1 MLKTCTGLGL
11 KTWIG
16 SYRANYKVGGNLDI
30 LSSILSQKI
39 SQVNDKQ
46 SDFERVYWFAHVMKW
61 IQRPHSTEE
70 KSEKRETIYTVRLK
84 YLLLQLKNNP
94 EWKINFVSSVSL
106 LLMKVSSPSQL
117 TKAGLPEASSFVQ
130 EFIHRLQ
137 EKILPKP
144 QLSED
149 LSTLIYEIFPYEE
162 ESLLVDFIDVEV
174 LREIFEMFDDRQD
187 VEEKLKTDLL
197 AACYVLSHE
206 IQSHSLAIQNDL
218 NFLSTSP
225 DVLPEFKL
233 EGILRSHQE
242 NKIYLLENN
251 VFGWLAE
258 TEAHMNELRNT
269 MQERGVKIE
278 LVYLFQIQKR
288 KMNRLFILMQFLNK
302 EVSSVI
308 NFRYFI
314 SHLILE
320 TQHQKS
326 LPSFFAEN
334 LTLITERIV
343 QTNSHI
349 GEHYV
354 TFNWAEFKN
363 MFKSALGGGAITAW
377 TVFIKYFIGDLKLV
391 GFMKGFA
398 DGLNYST
405 SFLGIQL
412 LGFTLA
418 TKQPSATAP
427 FIASALKKS
436 TTESRRSIIALLRTQ
451 FIAVLGNLAGV
462 FPICLIVSLIMMNFN
477 IQFMSGKEA
486 LETVHSTNIFG
497 SAPIYAIFTG
507 GLLFMAS
514 LIAGWFENW
523 ILVNR
528 IDKRIKYNDK
538 LQKYFGAK
546 HVLKF
551 AEFLA
556 EKSNPLAANI
566 SLGFLLG
573 LAPQIMKFLNIP
585 LEAKHVT
592 LSTGAFA
599 SALPYAI
606 DAGIGPWQVA
616 HAAFGILVVGLLN
629 ISVSFSL
636 AFLLAS
642 ISSHVKFSAFWRLFK
657 WGMRLIFTKPWL
669 LVVPEKE
676 KKVPG
681 TFDP

>member
-1 MLKTCTGLGL
+1 M
-11 KTWIG
+11 
-16 SYRANYKVGGNLDI
+16 DI
-30 LSSILSQKI
+30 LSSILSQKV
-39 SQVNDKQ
+39 SQAADKQ
-46 SDFERVYWFAHVMKW
+46 SDFERVYWFTHVMKW
-61 IQRPHSTEE
+61 IQRPHSSEE
-70 KSEKRETIYTVRLK
+70 KAEKRETVYTVRLK
-84 YLLLQLKNNP
+84 YLLQQLKNNP
-94 EWKINFVSSVSL
+94 EWKLNFVQTLSL
-106 LLMKVSSPSQL
+106 LLMKISSPSQL
-117 TKAGLPEASSFVQ
+117 TKAGLPEAASFVQ

-149 LSTLIYEIFPYEE
+149 LSTLIHEIFPNEE
-162 ESLLVDFIDVEV
+162 ESLYIDFIDAEV
-174 LREIFEMFDDRQD
+174 LKEVFDLFKDF
-187 VEEKLKTDLL
+187 VHLEEKLKFDLL
-197 AACYVLSHE
+197 AACYVLGHE

-218 NFLSTSP
+218 NFLNADPQNS
-225 DVLPEFKL
+225 PEFRL
-233 EGILRSHQE
+233 EGILRDHQTKK
-242 NKIYLLENN
+242 NYKFENN
-251 VFGWLAE
+251 VFSLLAAI
-258 TEAHMNELRNT
+258 EAHMKELHAV

-288 KMNRLFILMQFLNK
+288 KINRLFILMQFLSA
-302 EVSSVI
+302 EVSAVT

-326 LPSFFAEN
+326 LPSFFSEN
-334 LTLITERIV
+334 LALITDRIV

-354 TFNWAEFKN
+354 TFTWPEFNK
-363 MFKSALGGGAITAW
+363 MFRSALGGGAITAW
-377 TVFIKYFIGDLKLV
+377 TVFVKHFITEMKLV
-391 GFMKGFA
+391 GFMKGFI
-398 DGLNYST
+398 DGINYST

-412 LGFTLA
+412 AGFTLA

-427 FIASALKKS
+427 FIAAALKKS

-451 FIAVLGNLAGV
+451 FIAVLGNLSAV
-462 FPICLIVSLIMMNFN
+462 FPICFIASLIMMNFN
-477 IQFMSGKEA
+477 IHFVSEKEA
-486 LETVHSTNIFG
+486 LETLASTNIFG

-507 GLLFMAS
+507 VLLFTAS

-528 IDKRIKYNDK
+528 VDKRIKYNDK
-538 LQKYFGAK
+538 LQKYFGIK
-546 HVLKF
+546 RVQKF

-573 LAPQIMKFLNIP
+573 LAPQVMKFLNIP

-599 SALPYAI
+599 SALPYAM
-606 DAGIGPWQVA
+606 DAGVSAWQVIHSA
-616 HAAFGILVVGLLN
+616 LGILVVGFLN
-629 ISVSFSL
+629 LTVSFSL

-642 ISSHVKFSAFWRLFK
+642 ISSHVKFAAFWRLLK
-657 WGMRLIFTKPWL
+657 WGARLIFTKPWL
-669 LVVPEKE
+669 LIVPEKE
-676 KKVPG
+676 K
-681 TFDP
+681 

>member
-1 MLKTCTGLGL
+1 M
-11 KTWIG
+11 
-16 SYRANYKVGGNLDI
+16 DI
-30 LSSILSQKI
+30 LSSILSQKL
-39 SQVNDKQ
+39 SQAVDKQ
-46 SDFERVYWFAHVMKW
+46 SDFERVYWFTQVMKW
-61 IQRPHSTEE
+61 IQRPHSSEE
-70 KSEKRETIYTVRLK
+70 KAQKRETVYTVRLK

-94 EWKINFVSSVSL
+94 EWKINFVQSVSL

-149 LSTLIYEIFPYEE
+149 LSTLIYEIFPHEE
-162 ESLLVDFIDVEV
+162 ESLYIDFIDVEV
-174 LREIFEMFDDRQD
+174 LKEIFTLFSDRKEL
-187 VEEKLKTDLL
+187 EEKLKSDLL
-197 AACYVLSHE
+197 AACYVLAHE
-206 IQSHSLAIQNDL
+206 IQGHSLAIQNDL
-218 NFLSTSP
+218 NFLNANP
-225 DVLPEFKL
+225 QNFPEFRL
-233 EGILRSHQE
+233 EGILRQHQE
-242 NKIYLLENN
+242 NKNTKLENN
-251 VFGWLAE
+251 VFGLLLAI
-258 TEAHMNELRNT
+258 EAHMKELHIV
-269 MQERGVKIE
+269 MQEQGVKIE
-278 LVYLFQIQKR
+278 LVYSFQLQKR
-288 KMNRLFILMQFLNK
+288 KMSRLFILMQFLSA

-308 NFRYFI
+308 NFRYFV

-326 LPSFFAEN
+326 LPSFFSEN
-334 LTLITERIV
+334 LTLITDRIV
-343 QTNSHI
+343 QTNSRI

-354 TFNWAEFKN
+354 TFTWPEFKK
-363 MFKSALGGGAITAW
+363 MFQSALGGGAITAW
-377 TVFIKYFIGDLKLV
+377 TVFAKHFIAQLKLV
-391 GFMKGFA
+391 GFLKGFV
-398 DGLNYST
+398 DGLNYSS

-412 LGFTLA
+412 AGFTLA

-451 FIAVLGNLAGV
+451 FIAVLGNLSAV
-462 FPICLIVSLIMMNFN
+462 FPICFITSLVMMNFD
-477 IQFMSGKEA
+477 IHFMSNKEV
-486 LETVHSTNIFG
+486 LETIHSTNILG

-507 GLLFMAS
+507 GLLFTAS

-538 LQKYFGAK
+538 LQKHFGTK
-546 HVLKF
+546 RVLKF

-573 LAPQIMKFLNIP
+573 LAPQVMKFLNIP

-606 DAGIGPWQVA
+606 DAGLNVWQIL
-616 HAAFGILVVGLLN
+616 HAAAGILVVGCLN
-629 ISVSFSL
+629 ISVSFLL

-657 WGMRLIFTKPWL
+657 WGSRLIFTKPWIL
-669 LVVPEKE
+669 IIPEKE
-676 KKVPG
+676 KVLG
-681 TFDP
+681 NIYGRDAENSVE

>member
-1 MLKTCTGLGL
+1 MKTV
-11 KTWIG
+11 
-16 SYRANYKVGGNLDI
+16 SNVDI

-39 SQVNDKQ
+39 SQSGEKQ
-46 SDFERVYWFAHVMKW
+46 SEFERVYWFASVMKW
-61 IQRPHSTEE
+61 IQRPHSSEE
-70 KSEKRETIYTVRLK
+70 KAEKRETIYTVRLK
-84 YLLLQLKNNP
+84 YLLLLLNKNP
-94 EWKINFVSSVSL
+94 EWKMQFVNTISL

-117 TKAGLPEASSFVQ
+117 TKAGLPEAESFVQ
-130 EFIHRLQ
+130 DFMHRLQ

-149 LSTLIYEIFPYEE
+149 LSTLIHEIFPSEE
-162 ESLLVDFIDVEV
+162 ESLYIDFIDVEI
-174 LREIFEMFDDRQD
+174 LKEIFALFDGRKEL
-187 VEEKLKTDLL
+187 EEKLKTDLL
-197 AACYVLSHE
+197 AACFILSHE
-206 IQSHSLAIQNDL
+206 ILGHSLAIQNHL
-218 NFLSTSP
+218 NFLNANP
-225 DVLPEFKL
+225 QELPEFKL
-233 EGILRSHQE
+233 EGILRAHQE
-242 NKIYLLENN
+242 KKNHKLENN
-251 VFGWLAE
+251 VF
-258 TEAHMNELRNT
+258 ELLTAIENHLKDLHT
-269 MQERGVKIE
+269 AMQERGVKIE
-278 LVYLFQIQKR
+278 LVYTFQLQKR
-288 KMNRLFILMQFLNK
+288 KITRLFILMQFLNDQ
-302 EVSSVI
+302 VPSPM

-326 LPSFFAEN
+326 LPSFFSEN
-334 LTLITERIV
+334 LTLLTDRIV

-354 TFNWAEFKN
+354 TFTWPEFNK
-363 MFKSALGGGAITAW
+363 MFRSALGGGAITAV
-377 TVFIKYFIGDLKLV
+377 TVFIKHFIIELRLV
-391 GFMKGFA
+391 GFMKGFV
-398 DGLNYST
+398 DGLNYSS

-436 TTESRRSIIALLRTQ
+436 ATESRRSIIALLRTQ
-451 FIAVLGNLAGV
+451 FIAVMGNLSAV
-462 FPICLIVSLIMMNFN
+462 FPICFIASLIMMNFD
-477 IQFMSGKEA
+477 IHFMSGEEA
-486 LETVHSTNIFG
+486 LETVHSTDILG
-497 SAPIYAIFTG
+497 SAPIFATFTG
-507 GLLFMAS
+507 GLLFMSS

-538 LQKYFGAK
+538 LQKYFGVK
-546 HVLKF
+546 RMQNF
-551 AEFLA
+551 AEFVA
-556 EKSNPLAANI
+556 EKANPLAANI

-573 LAPQIMKFLNIP
+573 LAPQVMKFLNIP

-606 DAGIGPWQVA
+606 DAGIGVWQVV
-616 HAAFGILVVGLLN
+616 HAAAGILVVGFLN

-657 WGMRLIFTKPWL
+657 WGALLIVTKPWL
-669 LVVPEKE
+669 LVVPEKD
-676 KKVPG
+676 KAA
-681 TFDP
+681 DS